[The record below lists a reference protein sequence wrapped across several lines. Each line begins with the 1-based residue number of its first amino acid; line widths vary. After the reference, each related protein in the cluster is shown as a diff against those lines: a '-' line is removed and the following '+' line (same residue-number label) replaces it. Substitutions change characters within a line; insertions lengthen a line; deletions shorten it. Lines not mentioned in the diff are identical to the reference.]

1 MPRQIWKN
9 RITNH
14 KLIQRCITAEH
25 AAEDNVSVIIAVRIL
40 IMKRMIGFALLCA
53 AMGMFLILLI
63 PSTSILRVMLF
74 CVCLAAGYV
83 LFCK

>member
-1 MPRQIWKN
+1 
-9 RITNH
+9 
-14 KLIQRCITAEH
+14 
-25 AAEDNVSVIIAVRIL
+25 
-40 IMKRMIGFALLCA
+40 MKRMIGFALLCA

-83 LFCK
+83 LFWHGGASFLLLVTEY